1 MDSSTI
7 IQIIACALT
16 TLCGIGAIVV
26 AIWTVHESQRPQPVA
41 FLEHDRDK
49 SSILLI
55 VKNFGSGVATD
66 IVLEGFDYDMVSEEL
81 AENVRKSFVGR
92 GIPALVPGAQRDTVI
107 SAGPAGLNA
116 RCELS
121 CTVTVKYSEKG
132 LRSKLKQREESF
144 VLDFYSFSKAIYS
157 MSDEHDI
164 ASAVKHIDTSLGKTI
179 PVLESIAKSLKASER

>member
-49 SSILLI
+49 SSILL
-55 VKNFGSGVATD
+55 VVN
-66 IVLEGFDYDMVSEEL
+66 
-81 AENVRKSFVGR
+81 
-92 GIPALVPGAQRDTVI
+92 
-107 SAGPAGLNA
+107 
-116 RCELS
+116 
-121 CTVTVKYSEKG
+121 
-132 LRSKLKQREESF
+132 
-144 VLDFYSFSKAIYS
+144 
-157 MSDEHDI
+157 DI

-179 PVLESIAKSLKASER
+179 PVLESIAKSLKASEG